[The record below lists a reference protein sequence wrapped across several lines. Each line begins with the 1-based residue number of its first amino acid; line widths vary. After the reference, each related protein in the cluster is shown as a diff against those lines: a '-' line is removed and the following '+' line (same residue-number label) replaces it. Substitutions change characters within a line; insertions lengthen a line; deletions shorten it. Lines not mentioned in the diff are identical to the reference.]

1 MHFVDTIEPVIDLR
15 TLTKGEAAMR
25 PTILII
31 DDDEKIIS
39 MLRRGLAFEGYE
51 VLTASNGAEGL
62 NKMLENDPALMV
74 LDVMMPQV
82 DGFEVC
88 RRVREAGI
96 SVPILMLT
104 AKDEVEN
111 RVRGLDA
118 GADDYLVKPFAL
130 EELLARVRALLRRKP
145 DADSSNTNRLSFE
158 DLTLDADAREVT
170 RDGQRLELTAKEFE
184 LLHLFMQNPK
194 RVLSR
199 DLIMDKIW
207 GYDYSG
213 ESNVLEVYIAMLRQK
228 TDEHG
233 GKRLI
238 QTIRGAGYILRSN
251 T

>member
-1 MHFVDTIEPVIDLR
+1 
-15 TLTKGEAAMR
+15 MR
-25 PTILII
+25 SRILIV

-39 MLRRGLAFEGYE
+39 MLRRGLAFEGYD

-62 NKMLENDPALMV
+62 KVILSEDPDVVV

-82 DGFEVC
+82 DGFEAL
-88 RRVREAGI
+88 RRLREGG
-96 SVPILMLT
+96 STTPVLMLT

-111 RVRGLDA
+111 RVKGLDA

-130 EELLARVRALLRRKP
+130 EELLARVRALLRRKTG
-145 DADSSNTNRLSFE
+145 DDSSNHRLTFE
-158 DLTLDADAREVT
+158 DLVMDTDAREVI
-170 RDGQRLELTAKEFE
+170 RSGQRLELTAKEFE

-228 TDEHG
+228 TEEHG

-238 QTIRGAGYILRSN
+238 QTIRGAGYILRGDN
-251 T
+251 

>member
-1 MHFVDTIEPVIDLR
+1 
-15 TLTKGEAAMR
+15 MR
-25 PTILII
+25 SRILIV

-39 MLRRGLAFEGYE
+39 MLRRGLAFEGYD

-62 NKMLENDPALMV
+62 KVILSEDPDVVV

-82 DGFEVC
+82 DGFEAL
-88 RRVREAGI
+88 RRLREGG
-96 SVPILMLT
+96 STTPVLMLT

-111 RVRGLDA
+111 RVKGLDT

-130 EELLARVRALLRRKP
+130 EELLARVRALLRRKTG
-145 DADSSNTNRLSFE
+145 DDSSNHRLTYE
-158 DLTLDADAREVT
+158 DLVMDTDAREVI
-170 RDGQRLELTAKEFE
+170 RSGQRLELTAKEFE

-228 TDEHG
+228 TEEHG

-238 QTIRGAGYILRSN
+238 QTIRGAGYILRGDN
-251 T
+251 

>member
-1 MHFVDTIEPVIDLR
+1 
-15 TLTKGEAAMR
+15 MR
-25 PTILII
+25 STILII
-31 DDDEKIIS
+31 DDDEKIVS

-51 VLTASNGAEGL
+51 VLTATNGAEGL
-62 NKMLENDPALMV
+62 NKMLTAEPDLVV

-88 RRVREAGI
+88 RRMREGG
-96 SVPILMLT
+96 STVPVLMLT

-111 RVRGLDA
+111 RVKGLDL

-130 EELLARVRALLRRKP
+130 EELLARVRALLRRKTEQQG
-145 DADSSNTNRLSFE
+145 NNGNRLTFE
-158 DLTLDADAREVT
+158 DLQLDNESREVV
-170 RDGQRLELTAKEFE
+170 RGGKRLELTAKEFE

-213 ESNVLEVYIAMLRQK
+213 ESNVLEVYVAMLRQK
-228 TDEHG
+228 TEQDG

-238 QTIRGAGYILRSN
+238 RTIRGAGYILRGDV
-251 T
+251 

>member
-1 MHFVDTIEPVIDLR
+1 
-15 TLTKGEAAMR
+15 MR
-25 PTILII
+25 PNILII

-39 MLRRGLAFEGYE
+39 MLRRGLAFEGYD
-51 VLTASNGAEGL
+51 VKTAVNGAEGL
-62 NKMLENDPALMV
+62 RAVIANDPDV
-74 LDVMMPQV
+74 VILDVMMPQV

-88 RRVREAGI
+88 RRLREGG
-96 SVPILMLT
+96 SNVPVLMLT
-104 AKDEVEN
+104 AKDEIEH
-111 RVRGLDA
+111 RVKGLDL

-130 EELLARVRALLRRKP
+130 EELLARVRALLRRKSEQGGGS
-145 DADSSNTNRLSFE
+145 DQAVAYE
-158 DLTLDADAREVT
+158 DITLDVDSREVT
-170 RDGQRLELTAKEFE
+170 RSGKRLELTAKEFE

-228 TDEHG
+228 TEEQG

-238 QTIRGAGYILRSN
+238 QTIRGAGYILRGDN
-251 T
+251 

>member
-1 MHFVDTIEPVIDLR
+1 
-15 TLTKGEAAMR
+15 MR
-25 PTILII
+25 STILII
-31 DDDEKIIS
+31 DDDEKIVS

-51 VLTASNGAEGL
+51 VLTAANGAEGL
-62 NKMLENDPALMV
+62 NKMLTAEPDVVV

-88 RRVREAGI
+88 RRMREGG
-96 SVPILMLT
+96 STVPVLMLT

-111 RVRGLDA
+111 RVKGLDL

-130 EELLARVRALLRRKP
+130 EELLARVRALLRRKTEQQ
-145 DADSSNTNRLSFE
+145 DNNGNRLTFE
-158 DLTLDADAREVT
+158 DLQLDNESREVV
-170 RDGQRLELTAKEFE
+170 RGGKRLELTAKEFE

-228 TDEHG
+228 TEQDC

-238 QTIRGAGYILRSN
+238 RTIRGAGYILRGDV
-251 T
+251 

>member
-1 MHFVDTIEPVIDLR
+1 
-15 TLTKGEAAMR
+15 MR
-25 PTILII
+25 SKVLII
-31 DDDEKIIS
+31 DDDEKIVS

-51 VLTASNGAEGL
+51 VTTATNGAEGL
-62 NKMLENDPALMV
+62 NQMLIDEPDLVV

-88 RRVREAGI
+88 RRLRAAG
-96 SVPILMLT
+96 STVPILMLT

-111 RVRGLDA
+111 RVKGLDI

-130 EELLARVRALLRRKP
+130 EELLARVRALLRRK
-145 DADSSNTNRLSFE
+145 TEQHEGGGQKLMFE
-158 DLTLDADAREVT
+158 DLMLDNDSREVI
-170 RDGQRLELTAKEFE
+170 RGGHRLELTAKEFE
-184 LLHLFMQNPK
+184 LLNLFMQNPK

-228 TDEHG
+228 TEEHG

-238 QTIRGAGYILRSN
+238 QTIRGAGYILRGDS
-251 T
+251 

>member
-1 MHFVDTIEPVIDLR
+1 
-15 TLTKGEAAMR
+15 MR
-25 PTILII
+25 STILII
-31 DDDEKIIS
+31 DDDEKIVS

-51 VLTASNGAEGL
+51 VLTAANGAEGL
-62 NKMLENDPALMV
+62 NKMLTAEPDVVV

-88 RRVREAGI
+88 RRMREGG
-96 SVPILMLT
+96 STVPVLMLT

-111 RVRGLDA
+111 RVKGLDL

-130 EELLARVRALLRRKP
+130 EELLARVRALLRRKTEQQ
-145 DADSSNTNRLSFE
+145 DNNGNRLTFE
-158 DLTLDADAREVT
+158 DLQLDNESREVM
-170 RDGQRLELTAKEFE
+170 RGGKRLELTAKEFE

-228 TDEHG
+228 TEQDG

-238 QTIRGAGYILRSN
+238 RTIRGAGYILRGDV
-251 T
+251 

>member
-1 MHFVDTIEPVIDLR
+1 
-15 TLTKGEAAMR
+15 MR
-25 PTILII
+25 STILIV
-31 DDDEKIIS
+31 DDDEKIVS

-51 VLTASNGAEGL
+51 VQTASNGAEGL
-62 NKMLENDPALMV
+62 NKLMDKEPDIVV
-74 LDVMMPQV
+74 LDVMMPQI

-88 RRVREAGI
+88 RRLREAG
-96 SVPILMLT
+96 SKVPVLMLT
-104 AKDEVEN
+104 AKDEVQS
-111 RVRGLDA
+111 RVTGLDT

-130 EELLARVRALLRRKP
+130 EELLARVRALLRRK
-145 DADSSNTNRLSFE
+145 ADIVDKQDNRLMYE
-158 DLTLDADAREVT
+158 DIILDNDSREVL

-184 LLHLFMQNPK
+184 LLNLFMQNPK

-228 TDEHG
+228 TEEYG

-238 QTIRGAGYILRSN
+238 QTIRGAGYILRGDS
-251 T
+251 

>member
-1 MHFVDTIEPVIDLR
+1 
-15 TLTKGEAAMR
+15 MR
-25 PTILII
+25 SRILIV

-39 MLRRGLAFEGYE
+39 MLRRGLAFEGYD
-51 VLTASNGAEGL
+51 VLSASNGAEGL
-62 NKMLENDPALMV
+62 KVILSEDPDVVV

-82 DGFEVC
+82 DGFEAL
-88 RRVREAGI
+88 RRLREGG
-96 SVPILMLT
+96 STTPVLMLT

-111 RVRGLDA
+111 RVKGLDT

-130 EELLARVRALLRRKP
+130 EELLARVRALLRRKTG
-145 DADSSNTNRLSFE
+145 DDSSNHRLTYE
-158 DLTLDADAREVT
+158 DLVMDTDAREVI
-170 RDGQRLELTAKEFE
+170 RSGQRLELTAKEFE

-228 TDEHG
+228 TEEHG

-238 QTIRGAGYILRSN
+238 QTIRGAGYILRGDN
-251 T
+251 

>member
-1 MHFVDTIEPVIDLR
+1 
-15 TLTKGEAAMR
+15 MR
-25 PTILII
+25 PNILII

-39 MLRRGLAFEGYE
+39 MLRRGLAFEGYD
-51 VLTASNGAEGL
+51 VKTAGNGADGL
-62 NKMLENDPALMV
+62 RAVLNGDPDV
-74 LDVMMPQV
+74 VILDVMMPQV

-88 RRVREAGI
+88 RRLREGGS
-96 SVPILMLT
+96 SVPVLMLT
-104 AKDEVEN
+104 AKDEIEH
-111 RVRGLDA
+111 RVKGLDL

-130 EELLARVRALLRRKP
+130 EELLARVRALLRRKSEQGGGSEQ
-145 DADSSNTNRLSFE
+145 AVSYE
-158 DLTLDADAREVT
+158 DITLDVDSREVT
-170 RDGQRLELTAKEFE
+170 RAGKRLELTAKEFE

-228 TDEHG
+228 TEENG

-238 QTIRGAGYILRSN
+238 QTIRGAGYILRGD
-251 T
+251 

>member
-1 MHFVDTIEPVIDLR
+1 
-15 TLTKGEAAMR
+15 MR
-25 PTILII
+25 ATILII

-62 NKMLENDPALMV
+62 KQMLENDPALMV

-88 RRVREAGI
+88 RRVREAGS

-111 RVRGLDA
+111 RVKGLDA

-130 EELLARVRALLRRKP
+130 EEMLARVRALLRRKP
-145 DADSSNTNRLSFE
+145 ESEASTSTRLTFE
-158 DLTLDADAREVT
+158 DLTIDPDAREVT

-228 TDEHG
+228 TEEHG
-233 GKRLI
+233 GIRLI
-238 QTIRGAGYILRSN
+238 QTIRGAGYILRNNS
-251 T
+251 

>member
-1 MHFVDTIEPVIDLR
+1 
-15 TLTKGEAAMR
+15 MR
-25 PTILII
+25 SRILVV

-39 MLRRGLAFEGYE
+39 MLRRGLAFEGYD
-51 VLTASNGAEGL
+51 VHTASNGAEGL
-62 NKMLENDPALMV
+62 RMV
-74 LDVMMPQV
+74 LKEEPDVVILDVMMPQV
-82 DGFEVC
+82 DGFEAL
-88 RRVREAGI
+88 RRLREGGSKI
-96 SVPILMLT
+96 PVLMLT

-111 RVRGLDA
+111 RVKGLDT

-130 EELLARVRALLRRKP
+130 EELLARVRALLRRKT
-145 DADSSNTNRLSFE
+145 DE
-158 DLTLDADAREVT
+158 ELDTQKIVYENLIMDIDAREVI
-170 RDGQRLELTAKEFE
+170 RDGKRLELTAKEFE
-184 LLHLFMQNPK
+184 LLHLFMMNPK

-228 TDEHG
+228 TEEHG

-238 QTIRGAGYILRSN
+238 QTIRGAGYILRGD

>member
-1 MHFVDTIEPVIDLR
+1 
-15 TLTKGEAAMR
+15 MR
-25 PTILII
+25 STVLII
-31 DDDEKIIS
+31 DDDEKIVS

-51 VLTASNGAEGL
+51 VLTAANGAEGL
-62 NKMLENDPALMV
+62 NKMLTAEPDVVV

-88 RRVREAGI
+88 RRMREGG
-96 SVPILMLT
+96 STVPVLMLT

-111 RVRGLDA
+111 RVKGLDL

-130 EELLARVRALLRRKP
+130 EELLARVRALLRRKTEQQ
-145 DADSSNTNRLSFE
+145 DNNGNRLAFE
-158 DLTLDADAREVT
+158 DLQLDNESREVF
-170 RDGQRLELTAKEFE
+170 RGGNRLELTAKEFE

-228 TDEHG
+228 TEQDG

-238 QTIRGAGYILRSN
+238 RTIRGAGYILRGDV
-251 T
+251 

>member
-1 MHFVDTIEPVIDLR
+1 
-15 TLTKGEAAMR
+15 MR
-25 PTILII
+25 FKVLIV
-31 DDDEKIIS
+31 DDDEKIVS
-39 MLRRGLAFEGYE
+39 MLRRGLTFEGYE
-51 VLTASNGAEGL
+51 VATAANGAEGL
-62 NKMLENDPALMV
+62 NQLLVSEPDVVV

-88 RRVREAGI
+88 RRLRAAGS

-111 RVRGLDA
+111 RVKGLDT

-130 EELLARVRALLRRKP
+130 EELFARVRALLRRKTEHP
-145 DADSSNTNRLSFE
+145 KEDGQKLVFE
-158 DLTLDADAREVT
+158 DVILNNDSREVI
-170 RDGQRLELTAKEFE
+170 RGGQRLELTAKEFE
-184 LLHLFMQNPK
+184 LLNLFMLNPR
-194 RVLSR
+194 RVLPR

-228 TDEHG
+228 TEEHG

-238 QTIRGAGYILRSN
+238 QTIRGAGYILRGDS
-251 T
+251 

>member
-1 MHFVDTIEPVIDLR
+1 
-15 TLTKGEAAMR
+15 MR
-25 PTILII
+25 STILLI

-39 MLRRGLAFEGYE
+39 MLRRGLAFEGYD
-51 VLTASNGAEGL
+51 VSTAANGAEGL
-62 NKMLENDPALMV
+62 NMILNSEPDLVV
-74 LDVMMPQV
+74 LDIMMPKV

-88 RRVREAGI
+88 RRLREGG
-96 SVPILMLT
+96 SKVPILMLT
-104 AKDEVEN
+104 AKDEIEH
-111 RVRGLDA
+111 RVKGLDL

-145 DADSSNTNRLSFE
+145 GLNEAGEPKLSYE
-158 DLTLDADAREVT
+158 DIILDMDGREVL
-170 RDGQRLELTAKEFE
+170 RGGVRLELTAKEFE
-184 LLHLFMQNPK
+184 LLNLFMQNPK

-228 TDEHG
+228 MEEHG
-233 GKRLI
+233 GKRII
-238 QTIRGAGYILRSN
+238 QTIRGAGYILRGD